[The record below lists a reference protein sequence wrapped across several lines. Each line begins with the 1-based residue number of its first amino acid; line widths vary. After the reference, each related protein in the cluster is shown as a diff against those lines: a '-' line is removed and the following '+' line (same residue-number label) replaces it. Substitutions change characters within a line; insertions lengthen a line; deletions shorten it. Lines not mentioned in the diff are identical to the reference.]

1 MTVSDEEIRRQ
12 LQLGEDSRWEFK
24 EIEFRGNAPVSPR
37 RNDLADEMGAFANAQ
52 GGVMLCGIADD
63 GTIQGMSR
71 KQMMAL
77 DHLLVEVSTDAIEP
91 PLRIDVHHREL
102 DGRAFVLAEVPRG
115 ETMHE
120 RSGRAFVRVGA
131 TKRRLS
137 ADERLRLA
145 QNRAR
150 SRYLWFDKQV
160 VPETGFETLSERLW
174 EPLLSVEGA
183 ADPRRGLMN
192 LRLLAQDEAG
202 VDRATVAGILLCTS
216 SPQDWFSQATITA
229 TQYRGLDRSSG
240 QLDAQEV
247 TGPLPVQIADAVQFV
262 VRNMRVAARKTPE
275 REDVPQYS
283 KAAVFEAVVN
293 AVAHRDYSVSSR
305 RIRLSMF
312 KDRLEI
318 DSPGR
323 LPNGMTIDGMEAS
336 QATRNEVIASVFGR
350 IPVGKVAGSDHR
362 RFLMERRGDGVSI
375 IRKETQEAT
384 GTPPQYELVDDAS
397 LVLRIPAA
405 KLELVPADATV
416 TAYHDGQPLAG
427 IEVLALFPNKTWVR
441 ATTNEAGEA
450 ALDLYT
456 TNLPMTIY
464 AAGPGYAAGLMW
476 EWMPNQGGLLLELT
490 PLQSGGAAIFAEGTG
505 HLPGLSGRL
514 EPILDTSN
522 RTYLYADNIAIDE
535 GRQQPVTFRL
545 GKPLRLTDAHGAE
558 LMVTI
563 VDILGRSSLLE
574 YRPLQQSSAQ
584 DRQ

>member
-24 EIEFRGNAPVSPR
+24 EIEFKGNTPVSPR
-37 RNDLADEMGAFANAQ
+37 RNDLADEIGAFANAR
-52 GGVMLCGIADD
+52 GGILLCGIADD

-71 KQMMAL
+71 EQMMAL
-77 DHLLVEVSTDAIEP
+77 DHLLAEVSTDAIEP
-91 PLRIDVHHREL
+91 PLRIDVHHRAL
-102 DGRAFVLAEVPRG
+102 DGQAFVFVEVPRG
-115 ETMHE
+115 EAMHE

-137 ADERLRLA
+137 GDERLRLM
-145 QNRAR
+145 QSRAR
-150 SRYLWFDKQV
+150 SRYLWFDEQV
-160 VPETGFETLSERLW
+160 VPETGFGTLSERLW

-192 LRLLAQDEAG
+192 LRLLAQDEAD

-240 QLDAQEV
+240 QLDAQEI
-247 TGPLPVQIADAVQFV
+247 TGPLPAQIADAVQFV

-362 RFLMERRGDGVSI
+362 RYLMERRGDGVSI

-416 TAYHDGQPLAG
+416 TVYHDGEPLAG

-490 PLQSGGAAIFAEGTG
+490 PLQSGGSAIFAQSTG

-514 EPILDTSN
+514 NPKLDTSN
-522 RTYLYADNIAIDE
+522 RTYLYADNIAIEE

-563 VDILGRSSLLE
+563 VNILGRSSLLE
-574 YRPLQQSSAQ
+574 YRPLQPSSAQ
-584 DRQ
+584 DG